1 MLELND
7 LGEGRTPAITSA
19 VGKMLAEAAGVCL
32 EAEGH
37 APGVHL
43 LVRGYLDASYRLLWP
58 LITVQALRTWNNRE
72 RATEFG
78 AEGIALLL
86 AEQELGYA
94 VIECSRRGTG
104 FDYWMGIES
113 AGTFQR
119 KARLEVSGIRQG
131 DDRVVR
137 TRVWQKLRQTDRSD
151 AVQLPAY
158 VIVVEFGKPLAQ
170 VQKK

>member
-1 MLELND
+1 MLELSD

-19 VGKMLAEAAGVCL
+19 VGNMLAEAAGVCL

-43 LVRGYLDASYRLLWP
+43 LVRGYLDASYSLLWP

-104 FDYWMGIES
+104 FDYWMGIKSRRYVPTQS
-113 AGTFQR
+113 AAGSIRYPSRRRPRRQDTSV
-119 KARLEVSGIRQG
+119 AEVAANR
-131 DDRVVR
+131 
-137 TRVWQKLRQTDRSD
+137 
-151 AVQLPAY
+151 
-158 VIVVEFGKPLAQ
+158 PL
-170 VQKK
+170 